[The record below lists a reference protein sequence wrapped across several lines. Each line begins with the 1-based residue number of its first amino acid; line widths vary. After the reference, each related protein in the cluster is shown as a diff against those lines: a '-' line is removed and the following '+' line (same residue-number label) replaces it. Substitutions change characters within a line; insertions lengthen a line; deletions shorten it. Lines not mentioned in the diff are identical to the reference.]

1 LPCYNS
7 IPEGDGIYE
16 YWADDD
22 RVGIIHFLDDIG
34 QPLTCSG
41 WGDHGESDIPPIV
54 DDGALYT
61 VRNWFPED
69 TDSGSRFPLTIFINH
84 NKQIIN
90 ITYGSVTFNETKLY
104 IDCMLDA
111 M

>member
-1 LPCYNS
+1 MPCYNS

-22 RVGIIHFLDDIG
+22 RVGIIHFLDDLN
-34 QPLTCSG
+34 QPYSCSS
-41 WGDHGESDIPPIV
+41 WGNQGVTDIPPIV
-54 DDGALYT
+54 DGAFYT
-61 VRNWFPED
+61 VRNWFPKDAD
-69 TDSGSRFPLTIFINH
+69 TGSIFPLTIFINH
-84 NKQIIN
+84 NMQIIN
-90 ITYGSVTFNETKLY
+90 IANGSVPFIETKLY